1 MFLIYLVIL
10 IYKKEGFTMFKN
22 VSTKNKMFINM
33 LLAQVGFAV
42 ITAVAIFGESQIM
55 ALLTVNILFAIIIAY
70 TNFAA
75 MSRVVGGIDRFNLY
89 MNDMMDFAFMRINKI
104 EKAKYMKNDEIGLI
118 LKELNNYTDKFDT
131 MRKDDM
137 RVLGEIVLT
146 LDKMSQGM
154 FHCRIKSSSNNFMIE
169 ALKNT
174 LNKSLDISENNM
186 KELKKNL
193 ELYSNNDFR
202 SQITINSKI
211 KGDMLE
217 VMQSVNKLGDA
228 LSNTAKE
235 NLSNG
240 EHLKTNSITM
250 TESVNNLANKANQQ
264 AASLEETAAAVEE
277 ITSITRNNTNNAVK
291 MSELGEKVQLAVSEG
306 MDLAN
311 KTSKSMDNIN
321 EQVTAISEA
330 ITVIDQIAF
339 QTNILSLNAAVEAAT
354 AGEAGKGFAVVA
366 QEVRNLASRSAEAA
380 NEIKAL
386 VENAATK
393 ANEGK
398 KVSDK
403 MITGYKALN
412 TDTNGTI
419 NLIKDVSSASKEQM
433 TGIEQINDAVTMLDK
448 ATQENAH
455 EASSVAE
462 IAVDVS
468 KLANDLV
475 SDASSKK
482 FN

>member
-433 TGIEQINDAVTMLDK
+433 TGIEQINDAVAMLDK